1 MKKDNKT
8 ICSYC
13 GQRFNSDTMKYGLCS
28 DCYEMIIRLGY
39 AYESSI
45 YWINWVFDRIDY
57 KTGAST
63 NASVSNQNAIACSL
77 GINSRASGQLGSWLV
92 LTEWKYNCKIK
103 NNQLIKVRAV
113 RVDGK
118 KIKPGAWYKIENG
131 QIVEC
136 EQNCYTPLTLII

>member
-39 AYESSI
+39 ESSI

-57 KTGAST
+57 KKEL
-63 NASVSNQNAIACSL
+63 NDF
-77 GINSRASGQLGSWLV
+77 
-92 LTEWKYNCKIK
+92 YNYL
-103 NNQLIKVRAV
+103 NN
-113 RVDGK
+113 
-118 KIKPGAWYKIENG
+118 
-131 QIVEC
+131 
-136 EQNCYTPLTLII
+136 